1 MSGTKTE
8 LVKLAYE
15 AVEANDVETYVTYFT
30 DDATYKVANFD
41 PVIGH
46 EGIRALALPLIDMF
60 NSVTHDVKNV
70 WELGDTVV
78 VEMDITY
85 NRKDGKVSVIPCVD
99 VIHFAGDKV
108 RELKAYLDPS
118 PAFS

>member
-1 MSGTKTE
+1 MSQTKID
-8 LVKLAYE
+8 LVNLAYT
-15 AVEANDVETYVTYFT
+15 AVEANNVEEYVTFFT
-30 DDATYKVANFD
+30 DDATYKVGNFD
-41 PVIGH
+41 QVVGH
-46 EGIRALALPLIDMF
+46 EGIRALALPLVDMF
-60 NSVTHDVKNV
+60 TSVTHDIKNI
-70 WELGDTVV
+70 WEIGDTVV

-85 NRKDGKVSVIPCVD
+85 SRKDGKISVIPCLD